1 MRRRF
6 CWGNSLKLVDP
17 RYCQVDNNTLKNG
30 RSKVEEITVI
40 SHGLTVTVTS
50 RVVAIALGFSPIG
63 VIKHASR
70 LND

>member
-40 SHGLTVTVTS
+40 SHGLTTRTS
-50 RVVAIALGFSPIG
+50 A
-63 VIKHASR
+63 
-70 LND
+70 D

>member
-1 MRRRF
+1 MSPTPPS
-6 CWGNSLKLVDP
+6 C
-17 RYCQVDNNTLKNG
+17 
-30 RSKVEEITVI
+30 I
-40 SHGLTVTVTS
+40 SPVHMTVTVTS